1 VKPRDVLAIGGS
13 AGGLEALTRL
23 VADLP
28 ADLDASVL
36 VTIHV
41 GERTPSRLPNIL
53 ARKGPLEAVHAQSGM
68 PLERGRIHV
77 APPGAHLL
85 LAGAT
90 IELSDGP
97 RVNRHRP
104 AVDVMFA
111 SAARWAGEQVV
122 ALVLSGLLD
131 DGAVGAALVAQ
142 AGGVVVVQDPADA
155 VFPSMPR
162 AALRAAPGA
171 FAAPAVELADLV
183 SAMMGVNGLRSR
195 PQERGPTVSDADM
208 GHTADPRY
216 LGEGETALTRLS
228 CPECGGVIAEV
239 RLPQITYYRCH
250 VGHQYGPQTL
260 VAAQADSAEA
270 KLWAAVAAL
279 EENAAFARHLAEHV
293 DADDREARTKHDATA
308 ERATVLADAVR
319 SRLRADGPGLPQ

>member
-1 VKPRDVLAIGGS
+1 VKPRDVLVIGGS

-28 ADLDASVL
+28 ADLPACVL

-41 GERTPSRLPNIL
+41 GERTPSRLPHIL
-53 ARKGPLEAVHAQSGM
+53 TRSGPMTAVHAESGM
-68 PLERGRIHV
+68 PLEPGRIHV

-85 LAGAT
+85 LAGGT

-104 AVDVMFA
+104 AVDVMFT
-111 SAARWAGEQVV
+111 SAARWAGERVV
-122 ALVLSGLLD
+122 AVVLSGLLD

-142 AGGVVVVQDPADA
+142 AGGVVLVQDPADA

-162 AALRAAPGA
+162 AAMRAAPGA
-171 FAAPAVELADLV
+171 LAAPVAELA
-183 SAMMGVNGLRSR
+183 GLLDKVLRVDGHPVR
-195 PQERGPTVSDADM
+195 AAGEEVDMADADM
-208 GHTADPRY
+208 GRSADPLY
-216 LGEGETALTRLS
+216 LGDGETRLTRLS
-228 CPECGGVIAEV
+228 CPECSGVMAEV
-239 RLPQITYYRCH
+239 RLPSITYYRCH

-260 VAAQADSAEA
+260 VAAQAESAEA

-293 DADDREARTKHDATA
+293 EADDGEARRKHRAAA
-308 ERATVLADAVR
+308 ERANELADAVR
-319 SRLRADGPGLPQ
+319 SRLEGGEPGPA